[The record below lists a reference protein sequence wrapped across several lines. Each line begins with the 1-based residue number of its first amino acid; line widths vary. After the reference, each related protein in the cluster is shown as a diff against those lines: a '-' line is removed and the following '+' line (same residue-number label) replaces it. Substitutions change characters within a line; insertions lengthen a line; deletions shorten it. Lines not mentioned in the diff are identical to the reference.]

1 MPQKILCGKC
11 GFVLY
16 NAMELE
22 APQETIYR
30 RDGKCPQCSKKLE
43 YDGVPKIFGSD
54 RDGKKWEK
62 EIEINP
68 ERFEEERRSLAIA
81 AQAAIANMS
90 ENAGTGGIGAVENS
104 QARNSQARYRS
115 NPTGKNMKRVK
126 ESSDS
131 GYESKVIS
139 R

>member
-81 AQAAIANMS
+81 TQAAIANMS
-90 ENAGTGGIGAVENS
+90 ENAGTGGISAIGAVE
-104 QARNSQARYRS
+104 NSQARYRS
-115 NPTGKNMKRVK
+115 NPPVRKNMKRAK

-139 R
+139 S